1 MQSIGAEAALV
12 SFKGSSVAYHL
23 LCHKNACN
31 IIMQMPCVYIFCAAD
46 CALMAITQE
55 SITIMSMHL
64 SLTSF
69 LMLDDLSR
77 IVHIREFSSVYF
89 SANLV
94 IGINYAY
101 DMHHIM

>member
-1 MQSIGAEAALV
+1 MQYNNADALCLHFLC
-12 SFKGSSVAYHL
+12 SL
-23 LCHKNACN
+23 LCINGNNTK
-31 IIMQMPCVYIFCAAD
+31 V
-46 CALMAITQE
+46 

-69 LMLDDLSR
+69 LMFDDLPR
-77 IVHIREFSSVYF
+77 IVHIRRFSSVYF